1 MGARRALTVTND
13 EQPRKDPERL
23 DADEPA
29 RQVGEEGDRRG
40 EARDQHR
47 FARVTENVPHPVR
60 DRAVLVMRALAPEVC
75 EHKDV
80 VGSDAHDDEE
90 RQPAEEGEEAEAE
103 AVLRRP
109 SVAVDEVRLKEGRKD
124 LENSARRDEAR
135 AELVHHVA
143 PHEEHAEENERE
155 VFHRVEL
162 AVAAEREGEL
172 VRGFRVHLLE
182 PGQHA
187 VFNRRVQA
195 LRLLRAI
202 LVRVVQVLARGDERG
217 QVALLVVVHI

>member
-1 MGARRALTVTND
+1 MIPTGCDARRALTIADD

-90 RQPAEEGEEAEAE
+90 REGAEEGEEVVAE
-103 AVLRRP
+103 AVARRP
-109 SVAVDEVRLKEGRKD
+109 AVAVEQVRAREGRED
-124 LENSARRDEAR
+124 LAWATTSEGASMVLPRFQLGVFERSMEDFRRSI
-135 AELVHHVA
+135 
-143 PHEEHAEENERE
+143 
-155 VFHRVEL
+155 HRS
-162 AVAAEREGEL
+162 R
-172 VRGFRVHLLE
+172 
-182 PGQHA
+182 P
-187 VFNRRVQA
+187 
-195 LRLLRAI
+195 
-202 LVRVVQVLARGDERG
+202 
-217 QVALLVVVHI
+217 

>member
-29 RQVGEEGDRRG
+29 GQVREEGDRRG

-90 RQPAEEGEEAEAE
+90 RQPAEEGEAEAH
-103 AVLRRP
+103 AAGRRNQRGVLD
-109 SVAVDEVRLKEGRKD
+109 SFCG
-124 LENSARRDEAR
+124 
-135 AELVHHVA
+135 
-143 PHEEHAEENERE
+143 
-155 VFHRVEL
+155 
-162 AVAAEREGEL
+162 
-172 VRGFRVHLLE
+172 
-182 PGQHA
+182 
-187 VFNRRVQA
+187 
-195 LRLLRAI
+195 RLLWCS
-202 LVRVVQVLARGDERG
+202 G
-217 QVALLVVVHI
+217 